1 MQEELDKNT
10 ELHYLI
16 PLKRDSKLISNHD
29 ALAWDSTINFGD
41 RALLCRKTMIDRKR
55 YLYSFRDT
63 YGAGKEDMGFVENS
77 IRKESFDRERYL
89 KQKDSFG
96 TIVFISDLDLSEKEV
111 YKIYS
116 ERWLTCNT

>member
-1 MQEELDKNT
+1 M
-10 ELHYLI
+10 
-16 PLKRDSKLISNHD
+16 
-29 ALAWDSTINFGD
+29 
-41 RALLCRKTMIDRKR
+41 ALLCRKTMISEKK

-63 YGAGKEDMGFVENS
+63 YRAEKEDMGFVENS